1 MFVCRGAWLLP
12 TLHALSGG
20 IYGREIGKEH
30 GCFYFILIICVYVE
44 EHGFAHITHLV
55 TGNLG
60 ETD

>member
-1 MFVCRGAWLLP
+1 MH